1 MKKFKVKIDTP
12 WCSKGTIYHY
22 MLYGT
27 YVPDRTIG
35 ISTSGANSFAI
46 DHPEKYHDLFE
57 PVEEKSNYEK
67 WQEALFK
74 PISVFD
80 GVSKDLAQAL
90 ARLIGMKLDQ
100 EGFCADKIYKEVCG
114 EG

>member
-1 MKKFKVKIDTP
+1 MKYRAKFNTP
-12 WCSKGTIYHY
+12 WCKRGEIFKLDNYPEQEKSICYEYKS
-22 MLYGT
+22 
-27 YVPDRTIG
+27 R
-35 ISTSGANSFAI
+35 AI
-46 DHPEKYHDLFE
+46 LFDPMAYPDLFE
-57 PVEEKSNYEK
+57 PVEEKSNFEK

-80 GVSKDLAQAL
+80 GVSQPLAQAL
-90 ARLIGMKLDQ
+90 SRLIGMKLDE